1 MKMTER
7 PEAPP
12 TQRNKWPILD
22 ILSKEL
28 IENANIL
35 EIGSG
40 TGQHA
45 IFFAEKLP
53 LITWFTS
60 DLEGNHAGIRLWLE
74 AYHGSNVRLPINL
87 EMGVNDHSFNKKFDH
102 IFSSN
107 TSHIMSYEAVKRMFS
122 MTGRLLP
129 LGGKFYLYGPFNI
142 NDQFTSKSN
151 QEFDSMLKNQDSLMG
166 LRDIGKLDIL
176 AKKVGMSKYD
186 FHEMPSNNYLSVWRK
201 DKFI

>member
-1 MKMTER
+1 
-7 PEAPP
+7 
-12 TQRNKWPILD
+12 
-22 ILSKEL
+22 
-28 IENANIL
+28 
-35 EIGSG
+35 
-40 TGQHA
+40 
-45 IFFAEKLP
+45 
-53 LITWFTS
+53 
-60 DLEGNHAGIRLWLE
+60 
-74 AYHGSNVRLPINL
+74 
-87 EMGVNDHSFNKKFDH
+87 
-102 IFSSN
+102 
-107 TSHIMSYEAVKRMFS
+107 MSYEAVKRMFS